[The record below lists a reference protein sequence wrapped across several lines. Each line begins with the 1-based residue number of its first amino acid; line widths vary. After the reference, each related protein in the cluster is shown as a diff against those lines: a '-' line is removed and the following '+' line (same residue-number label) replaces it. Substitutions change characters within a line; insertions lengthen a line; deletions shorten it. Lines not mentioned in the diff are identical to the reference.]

1 MSDLKKMYSQIVADE
16 FPETLK
22 ISLGEH
28 EICYKKRTW
37 DMDGEIRGLRYGE
50 NPDQPA
56 ALYAME
62 SGELALGN
70 KKWRSAKS
78 GISSMLTEKQ
88 MIQAGKHPGKTNLTD
103 VDNAANILQYLTKKP
118 AATILKHNNP
128 CGTAWQSS
136 LEEAMH
142 KAFWADRIAAF
153 GGAVV
158 VNRALD
164 KATAELISSQYFE
177 VVAAPSFEEGAVD
190 ILKARKNLRIMEL
203 PQLGRLEEY
212 CGIPFLDIKSLMDGG
227 LILQQSFVNRIRTAQ
242 DFIPATAMDKE
253 GKSYATR
260 TASPEEVE
268 DLLFAWAVEAGV
280 TSNSV
285 IFVKDGTTVGIGTGE
300 QDRVGC
306 VELTVHKAYTKFA
319 DSIIYHR
326 HQKSLY
332 EWQLLALKDKKAKEE
347 LDEVMA
353 ETAEKKGGLIGTHM
367 VSDGFFPFR
376 DGVDTA
382 AAQGISAIAQP
393 GGSLRDF
400 EVIEACNEK
409 NIAMLF
415 TGQRSFKH

>member
-1 MSDLKKMYSQIVADE
+1 
-16 FPETLK
+16 
-22 ISLGEH
+22 
-28 EICYKKRTW
+28 
-37 DMDGEIRGLRYGE
+37 
-50 NPDQPA
+50 
-56 ALYAME
+56 
-62 SGELALGN
+62 
-70 KKWRSAKS
+70 
-78 GISSMLTEKQ
+78 
-88 MIQAGKHPGKTNLTD
+88 
-103 VDNAANILQYLTKKP
+103 
-118 AATILKHNNP
+118 
-128 CGTAWQSS
+128 
-136 LEEAMH
+136 
-142 KAFWADRIAAF
+142 
-153 GGAVV
+153 
-158 VNRALD
+158 
-164 KATAELISSQYFE
+164 
-177 VVAAPSFEEGAVD
+177 
-190 ILKARKNLRIMEL
+190 
-203 PQLGRLEEY
+203 
-212 CGIPFLDIKSLMDGG
+212 MDGG

-353 ETAEKKGGLIGTHM
+353 ETAEKKGGLIGTRM